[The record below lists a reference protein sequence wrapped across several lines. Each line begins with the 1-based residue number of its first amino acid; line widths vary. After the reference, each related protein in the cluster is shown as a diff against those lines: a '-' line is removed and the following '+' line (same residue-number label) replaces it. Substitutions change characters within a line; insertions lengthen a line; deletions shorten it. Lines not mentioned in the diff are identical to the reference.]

1 MELTEQIIDT
11 MTDDGEMAVLAKEPT
26 EAPASGGTW
35 PTVLIFHDGPGIRT
49 ATHVFM
55 AKLASEGYRV
65 ITPDLYHRKGRLFG
79 VDPEMRA
86 ADPSLSQQMM
96 ERLLSLTDDGI
107 QHDADC
113 ALRAAGVGSD
123 TPIAVLGF
131 CLGARA
137 VYRAM
142 MRLPGQVVCGAT
154 WHPSFLADDAPDS
167 PHLTAAQ
174 LTQPLYIGIGDAD
187 EVQSIAMH
195 QRFFDAVEPLDHV
208 DVDIYEGADHGFT
221 WPDHPTYNE
230 AAAVG
235 CWTKTTALLA
245 RTLT

>member
-1 MELTEQIIDT
+1 
-11 MTDDGEMAVLAKEPT
+11 
-26 EAPASGGTW
+26 
-35 PTVLIFHDGPGIRT
+35 
-49 ATHVFM
+49 M

-113 ALRAAGVGSD
+113 ALRAAGIGSD

-137 VYRAM
+137 VFRAM
-142 MRLPGQVVCGAT
+142 MRLPGQVVCGARCT
-154 WHPSFLADDAPDS
+154 RLSTPHRSTAD
-167 PHLTAAQ
+167 TAA
-174 LTQPLYIGIGDAD
+174 
-187 EVQSIAMH
+187 VH
-195 QRFFDAVEPLDHV
+195 RH
-208 DVDIYEGADHGFT
+208 
-221 WPDHPTYNE
+221 
-230 AAAVG
+230 
-235 CWTKTTALLA
+235 
-245 RTLT
+245 RRRR